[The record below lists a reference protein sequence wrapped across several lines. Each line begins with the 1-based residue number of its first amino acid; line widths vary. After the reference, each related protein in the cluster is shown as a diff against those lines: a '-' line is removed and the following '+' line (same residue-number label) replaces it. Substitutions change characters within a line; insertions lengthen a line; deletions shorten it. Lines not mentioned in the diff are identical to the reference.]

1 MDAELMQ
8 LVARF
13 KLKLLRTLNVKVDTY
28 RFIAEEDYA
37 MKILQIADQSEDEG
51 LILLALQLAEYQGL
65 IGEGGSSAQKPPP
78 KAKVKAPPQAAD
90 AGVEDKNRY
99 MFGARG

>member
-1 MDAELMQ
+1 MQ

-28 RFIAEEDYA
+28 RFVAEKDYA
-37 MKILQIADQSEDEG
+37 LKILQIADQSEEED

-65 IGEGGSSAQKPPP
+65 LGDNETPAPAKKTKQKP
-78 KAKVKAPPQAAD
+78 AANVEAD
-90 AGVEDKNRY
+90 ADADDKKRY

>member
-13 KLKLLRTLNVKVDTY
+13 KLKLLRALNVKVDTY
-28 RFIAEEDYA
+28 RFIAEKEYA
-37 MKILQIADQSEDEG
+37 MKILQIADQSEEED
-51 LILLALQLAEYQGL
+51 LILLALKLADYQGFV
-65 IGEGGSSAQKPPP
+65 GGAEASVPNKKAASKPL
-78 KAKVKAPPQAAD
+78 VNDAD
-90 AGVEDKNRY
+90 KDEEDKKRY